1 MATYSVTC
9 SNVGSFTYGN
19 RFTLY
24 VKLSNRDGNPA
35 TNKSVVDYEAYFENT
50 SGGGTFSSKTRLYF
64 AINGQVIKDSTGEV
78 TGPRNG
84 RVTIAQGSITVD
96 HNSDGNKSVGFQAL
110 VQSTNLGIYGNIENS
125 FALTKIPRY
134 TSITRFA
141 VNKRDETSV
150 TFDYATSDT
159 TDYAWYSKDNGSTW
173 SNLPTNNIVTG
184 LSANTTYN
192 FKLRVRR
199 KDSQLT
205 TDSGTYAQTT
215 YNYPYCTEAPDFVI
229 GNNVTVKFYNPLN
242 RSIQIRMWSHRSAQF
257 VSDLITTSGTSYT
270 GFSNI
275 ASRLYES
282 IPNNTNSGYNI
293 DVHYGSNKAVK
304 QGGNYRTVGNEA
316 PSFYNFTY
324 RDTDAGTTAL
334 TGNNQT
340 IVKGYSNVEAIV
352 STANK
357 ATPKNSASMS
367 KYRLSIGEATAEVA
381 YSSSAQVATTIA
393 NVLSNS
399 FTMYAIDSRGY
410 STAKTITASTYI
422 NYSPI
427 KITSLNAIR
436 TNSVTSETTLNFSG
450 TIWNGSFGSVTN
462 AINSCS
468 YRYRRAGTSTWTNGT
483 TNVTPT
489 KNGSNFS
496 FSGKIVGDLGA
507 TGFNIDNGYE
517 IQVLIADKLSNNHG
531 NPNTFTL
538 GPGTPAMAIY
548 KNNVAIGQRYDTG
561 DGSKLQ
567 VNGQTKLKGN
577 VLLKYSPVNFG
588 GCRDI
593 TIEGAYVRLFT
604 VDLTA
609 MYKTASIWFALTDTQ
624 TADENLLCN
633 LYVHNGNNSTV
644 VYSFKYLSTLAGFD
658 TSRLVAVVT
667 GSTRTEVYLKMW
679 DTDSPAITILS
690 LTKMFED
697 NDTFGKITIDCN
709 TTVTSLPSGNKYNPT
724 GLTIATS
731 VLSQRGHI
739 NWANQTDGNGHLI
752 AKSALAFWN
761 GAYDSNNA
769 SNLVYCHE
777 GPIQAKPTT
786 LYSNDTGTT
795 GTVTL
800 SQSAANFNYLEI
812 FYKDNQSVK
821 YNSSKVNSPNG
832 KSIGLNIFGHWLGDT
847 NDSACTDIRVREIII
862 SGNSIITA
870 TNNGA
875 NRTGYVSINESD
887 IQAHDNNNYIYII
900 KVVGYK

>member
-9 SNVGSFTYGN
+9 SNVGSFTHGN

-64 AINGQVIKDSTGEV
+64 AINGKVIKDSTGEV

-84 RVTIAQGSITVD
+84 KVTIAQGSITVD
-96 HNSDGNKSVGFQAL
+96 HNPDGNKSVGFQAL

-275 ASRLYES
+275 ASNLYAS
-282 IPNNTNSGYNI
+282 IPDHTNSRYKI
-293 DVHYGSNKAVK
+293 DVHYGSNKAIK
-304 QGGNYRTVGNEA
+304 EGGNYRTVGNEA

-357 ATPKNSASMS
+357 ATPKKSASMS

-381 YSSSAQVATTIA
+381 YSSSAQVATTIP
-393 NVLSNS
+393 NVSSNS

-462 AINSCS
+462 AISSCS
-468 YRYRRAGTSTWTNGT
+468 YRYRRAGTSTWTNGK

-548 KNNVAIGQRYDTG
+548 KNNVAVGQRYDTSVG
-561 DGSKLQ
+561 EKMQINGNVKLQ
-567 VNGQTKLKGN
+567 RTSTNAA
-577 VLLKYSPVNFG
+577 S
-588 GCRDI
+588 
-593 TIEGAYVRLFT
+593 AY
-604 VDLTA
+604 
-609 MYKTASIWFALTDTQ
+609 FAKRSDT
-624 TADENLLCN
+624 
-633 LYVHNGNNSTV
+633 G
-644 VYSFKYLSTLAGFD
+644 
-658 TSRLVAVVT
+658 
-667 GSTRTEVYLKMW
+667 TEVYMGV
-679 DTDSPAITILS
+679 DSGGINHGLYSINHNKWLI
-690 LTKMFED
+690 
-697 NDTFGKITIDCN
+697 FGDGTNVRIG
-709 TTVTSLPSGNKYNPT
+709 TTPSGNAGTPAGGSTLVIKSVNNKEAPNNGVVLEYGNSTSWVGQLYIGDNATQGIYYNGWSDGVRGSWIRLADAPV
-724 GLTIATS
+724 
-731 VLSQRGHI
+731 VL
-739 NWANQTDGNGHLI
+739 
-752 AKSALAFWN
+752 
-761 GAYDSNNA
+761 YNNA
-769 SNLVYCHE
+769 S
-777 GPIQAKPTT
+777 
-786 LYSNDTGTT
+786 GTT
-795 GTVTL
+795 GTVQL
-800 SQSAANFNYLEI
+800 SESTANFNYLEI
-812 FYKDNQSVK
+812 FYARKSSVVQFESVK
-821 YNSSKVNSPNG
+821 VYSPNS
-832 KSIGLNIFGHWLGDT
+832 KSIGLSLNYSNGGDT
-847 NDSACTDIRVREIII
+847 SQYYSKIVTISGTNIAVTREIAT
-862 SGNSIITA
+862 TA
-870 TNNGA
+870 NGTYGTVSVA
-875 NRTGYVSINESD
+875 ESTVINIYKVIGYR
-887 IQAHDNNNYIYII
+887 
-900 KVVGYK
+900 

>member
-275 ASRLYES
+275 ASNLYAS
-282 IPNNTNSGYNI
+282 IPNHTNSRYNI
-293 DVHYGSNKAVK
+293 DVHYGSNKAIK
-304 QGGNYRTVGNEA
+304 EGGNYRTVGNEA

-393 NVLSNS
+393 NVSSNS

-462 AINSCS
+462 AINSCL

-561 DGSKLQ
+561 QDSKLQ
-567 VNGQTKLKGN
+567 VNGHIISNGQLYTKGN
-577 VLLKYSPVNFG
+577 VRVLPAG
-588 GCRDI
+588 TDGRDYWNYLANGI
-593 TIEGAYVRLFT
+593 YWYANTNAVANMPQPWGWVVKMGFTGTGDFNVLFFTQKEGAIYRKSGNVDEVSGWVRI
-604 VDLTA
+604 DG
-609 MYKTASIWFALTDTQ
+609 M
-624 TADENLLCN
+624 
-633 LYVHNGNNSTV
+633 NGND
-644 VYSFKYLSTLAGFD
+644 FISTLNTANTSD
-658 TSRLVAVVT
+658 TWVPVVSGGKLQHTLRKFYDGTNHTNYSTNKDYLVT
-667 GSTRTEVYLKMW
+667 L
-679 DTDSPAITILS
+679 DFLS
-690 LTKMFED
+690 
-697 NDTFGKITIDCN
+697 
-709 TTVTSLPSGNKYNPT
+709 Y
-724 GLTIATS
+724 
-731 VLSQRGHI
+731 
-739 NWANQTDGNGHLI
+739 
-752 AKSALAFWN
+752 WN
-761 GAYDSNNA
+761 GAYNSSGN
-769 SNLVYCHE
+769 SNLTRCS
-777 GPIQAKPTT
+777 GGNIQPKPTT
-786 LYSNDTGTT
+786 LYENADGTT

-800 SQSAANFNYLEI
+800 SQSAANFAYLEI
-812 FYKDNQSVK
+812 FYRDSDNHYNSVK
-821 YNSSKVNSPNG
+821 IASPNG
-832 KSIGLNIFGHWLGDT
+832 KEAWLSGGYIES
-847 NDSACTDIRVREIII
+847 NA
-862 SGNSIITA
+862 SGNVKYKTVAVSGTSITSKS
-870 TNNGA
+870 
-875 NRTGYVSINESD
+875 Y
-887 IQAHDNNNYIYII
+887 IQAAFNGGNIVNNNYIYIT

>member
-84 RVTIAQGSITVD
+84 KVTIAKGSITVD
-96 HNSDGNKSVGFQAL
+96 HNPDGNKSVGFQAL
-110 VQSTNLGIYGNIENS
+110 VQSTNFGIYGNIENS
-125 FALTKIPRY
+125 FELTKIPRY

-275 ASRLYES
+275 ASNLYAS
-282 IPNNTNSGYNI
+282 IPNHTNSRYNI
-293 DVHYGSNKAVK
+293 DVHYGSNKAIK
-304 QGGNYRTVGNEA
+304 EGGNYRTVGNEA

-393 NVLSNS
+393 NVSSNS

-427 KITSLNAIR
+427 KITSISLTR
-436 TNSVTSETTLNFSG
+436 TNSVTEETTLRFSG
-450 TIWNGSFGSVTN
+450 TIWNGNFGKTSNAVTD
-462 AINSCS
+462 CY
-468 YRYRRAGTSTWTNGT
+468 YRFRETTSDQWFVLTKNDM
-483 TNVTPT
+483 NITPT
-489 KNGSNFS
+489 QNGDWFS
-496 FSGKIVGDLGA
+496 FTGKIKGDLGA
-507 TGFNIDNGYE
+507 KGFDMDNSY
-517 IQVLIADKLSNNHG
+517 IVQIFIADKLSNNYN
-531 NPNTFTL
+531 NPATFTL

-548 KNNVAIGQRYDTG
+548 KNNVAIGQRYATG
-561 DGSKLQ
+561 QDSKLQ
-567 VNGQTKLKGN
+567 VNGHIISNGQLYTKGSVRMLPAGTDGRDYWNYLANGIYWYANTNAVANMPQPYGWIVKMGFTGTGDFN
-577 VLLKYSPVNFG
+577 VLFFTQ
-588 GCRDI
+588 R
-593 TIEGAYVRLFT
+593 EGAIYRKSGNADAVSGWKRVDIDGIENYNILMANDYVQDLNDWNSNNSVRSYIKESTNRPADLAAWGTLLTFRGKNVGYT
-604 VDLTA
+604 QQLAIGNFDTYGRRIAVRTKVDGQEATGWNYLEF
-609 MYKTASIWFALTDTQ
+609 KPF
-624 TADENLLCN
+624 N
-633 LYVHNGNNSTV
+633 LYENADG
-644 VYSFKYLSTLAGFD
+644 TL
-658 TSRLVAVVT
+658 
-667 GSTRTEVYLKMW
+667 
-679 DTDSPAITILS
+679 
-690 LTKMFED
+690 
-697 NDTFGKITIDCN
+697 
-709 TTVTSLPSGNKYNPT
+709 
-724 GLTIATS
+724 
-731 VLSQRGHI
+731 
-739 NWANQTDGNGHLI
+739 
-752 AKSALAFWN
+752 
-761 GAYDSNNA
+761 
-769 SNLVYCHE
+769 
-777 GPIQAKPTT
+777 
-786 LYSNDTGTT
+786 

-800 SQSAANFNYLEI
+800 SHSAAEFRYLEI
-812 FYKDNQSVK
+812 FFNDTDYAYFDSVK
-821 YNSSKVNSPNG
+821 IPSPNG
-832 KSIGLNIFGHWLGDT
+832 
-847 NDSACTDIRVREIII
+847 R
-862 SGNSIITA
+862 TA
-870 TNNGA
+870 TLDWGFTFPASGTRRTFSRRVKINGTSIANLGGNEDDYGVWDSWNNSLYKT
-875 NRTGYVSINESD
+875 NKIRIV
-887 IQAHDNNNYIYII
+887 